1 MTDLSDE
8 RIKDVLTR
16 SRTIAVVGISDK
28 PERASHEV
36 ALFLQRRGYRI
47 VPVNPGLAGRTLL
60 GETVRATLSDI
71 PEADGPVDMVDIFRR
86 SEHAGAVVDEA
97 LAALKARGLRPC
109 LDAARRDRR
118 GSSGAGARGGHRR
131 GHGSL
136 PEDGDPA
143 PRDRG
148 TGTALKPGQPV
159 VAPRGCP
166 QRAYPGF
173 GVRPAARWRRISS
186 VARAT
191 SA

>member
-97 LAALKARGLRPC
+97 LAALKARGLRTVWMQ
-109 LDAARRDRR
+109 LGVTDAAAAERAREAGIDAVMDRCPKMEIRRL
-118 GSSGAGARGGHRR
+118 GIAG
-131 GHGSL
+131 
-136 PEDGDPA
+136 PE
-143 PRDRG
+143 PR
-148 TGTALKPGQPV
+148 
-159 VAPRGCP
+159 
-166 QRAYPGF
+166 
-173 GVRPAARWRRISS
+173 
-186 VARAT
+186 
-191 SA
+191 

>member
-47 VPVNPGLAGRTLL
+47 GPVNPGLAGRTLL

-97 LAALKARGLRPC
+97 LAALKARGLRTVWMQ
-109 LDAARRDRR
+109 LGVTDAAAAERAREAGIDAVMDRCPKMEIRRL
-118 GSSGAGARGGHRR
+118 GIAG
-131 GHGSL
+131 
-136 PEDGDPA
+136 PE
-143 PRDRG
+143 PR
-148 TGTALKPGQPV
+148 
-159 VAPRGCP
+159 
-166 QRAYPGF
+166 
-173 GVRPAARWRRISS
+173 
-186 VARAT
+186 
-191 SA
+191 